1 MSATTP
7 ESSAKPATTETAA
20 AAREPG
26 KSGSRRNRKVGKVIS
41 NKMEKTVIVEVT
53 RLVKNPRYG
62 RFQKRTARFFADD
75 RVNDCKVG
83 DVVEIEETRPL
94 SAKKRWRVKNVITR
108 GRREA

>member
-1 MSATTP
+1 MSATPEPPATHTATP
-7 ESSAKPATTETAA
+7 EKV
-20 AAREPG
+20 AAR
-26 KSGSRRNRKVGKVIS
+26 RTRKIGTVVS
-41 NKMEKTVIVEVT
+41 DKMEKTVIVEVT
-53 RLVKNPRYG
+53 RLVKHARYG

-94 SAKKRWRVKNVITR
+94 SAKKRWRVKSIVTR

>member
-7 ESSAKPATTETAA
+7 ESAEKTTPVVAEGRAD
-20 AAREPG
+20 
-26 KSGSRRNRKVGKVIS
+26 KRRTRKTGIVVS
-41 NKMEKTVIVEVT
+41 NKMEKTVVVEVT

-62 RFQKRTARFFADD
+62 RYQKRSARFFADD
-75 RVNDCKVG
+75 RVHGCKVG

-108 GRREA
+108 TRREA